1 MQKLLGVGG
10 LFALWL
16 KESIDT
22 FPDQVLPSR
31 PACRSQSTSFYGDDL
46 PWIKTPHTQTKDQPA
61 LISTTAADFTL
72 LPLRNEFNKKR
83 TISEYFLKW
92 SLSLIVAV
100 IFQDFRLSPGWDIN
114 SF

>member
-10 LFALWL
+10 LFALRL

-46 PWIKTPHTQTKDQPA
+46 PWIKTPHTHKQKISLHRFQQLQQT
-61 LISTTAADFTL
+61 SH
-72 LPLRNEFNKKR
+72 
-83 TISEYFLKW
+83 
-92 SLSLIVAV
+92 
-100 IFQDFRLSPGWDIN
+100 FQGSHCYL
-114 SF
+114 

>member
-10 LFALWL
+10 LFALRL

-61 LISTTAADFTL
+61 PISTTAADFTL
-72 LPLRNEFNKKR
+72 SGFTLLPLRNEFKKKKR
-83 TISEYFLKW
+83 KISEYFLK
-92 SLSLIVAV
+92 
-100 IFQDFRLSPGWDIN
+100 
-114 SF
+114 